1 MSIGSPKEV
10 SPSARVTT
18 AREPVITDSLILTAL
33 GLSISPAGRS
43 ASRSEKSTVSV
54 SPPSPSSPTVN
65 SMRLMGFVDTLTI
78 FVWRKQAPVS
88 VSLETWMANI
98 LTGQSSCQE
107 GLATR

>member
-1 MSIGSPKEV
+1 M
-10 SPSARVTT
+10 
-18 AREPVITDSLILTAL
+18 
-33 GLSISPAGRS
+33 
-43 ASRSEKSTVSV
+43 
-54 SPPSPSSPTVN
+54 N

-107 GLATR
+107 GLASR